1 MARPSWWDWELEL
14 TPHLEK
20 RMGDRDFTEVDLR
33 RMLEVATSV
42 DPDTVDDRFVVDTV
56 HRGAP
61 WHIIV
66 EPDNELQCIVVVTAY
81 RVEV

>member
-1 MARPSWWDWELEL
+1 VARPSWWDWELEL

-20 RMGDRDFTEVDLR
+20 RMEDRDFTELDLR
-33 RMLEVATSV
+33 RMFEVATDV
-42 DPDTVDDRFVVDTV
+42 RPDTVDARFVVETS
-56 HRGAP
+56 HRGGP

-66 EPDNELQCIVVVTAY
+66 EPDDELQCIVVVTAY